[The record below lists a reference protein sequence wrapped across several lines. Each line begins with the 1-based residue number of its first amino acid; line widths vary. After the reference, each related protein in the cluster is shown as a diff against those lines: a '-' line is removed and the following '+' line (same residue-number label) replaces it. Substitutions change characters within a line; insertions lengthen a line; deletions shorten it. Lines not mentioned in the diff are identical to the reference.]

1 MLRKFT
7 YKGRYTPENPK
18 KYIGDPSKIVY
29 RSSWERRFM
38 IYCDRNPLILSWAS
52 EELAIPYLSPNDHK
66 MHRYYP
72 DFIVKTQDKISM
84 IEIKPNRETKPPRKK
99 KNQRRYINEMK
110 TWGVNEAKWKAAEKY
125 CEMKGWDFKI
135 ITEKH
140 ILPKLNN

>member
-52 EELAIPYLSPNDHK
+52 EELAIPICHQSIT
-66 MHRYYP
+66 RC
-72 DFIVKTQDKISM
+72 IGIIQIS
-84 IEIKPNRETKPPRKK
+84 
-99 KNQRRYINEMK
+99 
-110 TWGVNEAKWKAAEKY
+110 
-125 CEMKGWDFKI
+125 
-135 ITEKH
+135 
-140 ILPKLNN
+140 